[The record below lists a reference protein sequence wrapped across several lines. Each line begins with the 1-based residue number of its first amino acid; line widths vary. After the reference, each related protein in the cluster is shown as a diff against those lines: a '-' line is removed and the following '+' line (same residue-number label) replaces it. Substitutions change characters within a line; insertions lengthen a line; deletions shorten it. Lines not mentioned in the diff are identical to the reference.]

1 MFTRIFHSIRDNMGK
16 STLRQTTKH
25 DPPSISDCSERRPSV
40 TEECDSVLTRFT
52 TQTAPEPIP
61 IRKNNR
67 RSSATVFGI
76 SNVTFDDYVQKDLVS
91 SSWS

>member
-1 MFTRIFHSIRDNMGK
+1 MFTRIFHNIRDNM
-16 STLRQTTKH
+16 
-25 DPPSISDCSERRPSV
+25 
-40 TEECDSVLTRFT
+40 
-52 TQTAPEPIP
+52 APEPIP